1 MQKSLGGS
9 VYQQQRAEDSSDD
22 AGENQ
27 GNEHASGNI
36 HTAAIGATTRHYAD
50 PQGERGGGIC
60 GNGRHAAKQKR
71 GKTKEAASAGNG
83 VDGACKESGDEDK
96 DSVMNA
102 QTTFLSR
109 LQGALRGIEGR
120 K

>member
-1 MQKSLGGS
+1 MQKSLRGS
-9 VYQQQRAEDSSDD
+9 VHQQQRTEDSSDD

-27 GNEHASGNI
+27 GNEHANGNI
-36 HTAAIGATTRHYAD
+36 HTAAIGATTRYYAE

-60 GNGRHAAKQKR
+60 GNGRHAGKQKG

-83 VDGACKESGDEDK
+83 VDGAGKESGDEDK
-96 DSVMNA
+96 DSKINS

-109 LQGALRGIEGR
+109 LEGALRGIEGR